1 MCQAKEEEE
10 EEGEE
15 QETYLL
21 FVRLECQILDSVYDN
36 YVIIYSQE
44 IMCNYVILSSAH
56 HPAHSPKK
64 EDKEEEKNEEN
75 MGLISWTG
83 PTDNDGCPGLVPES
97 SKDLKV

>member
-1 MCQAKEEEE
+1 MCQAKEE

-21 FVRLECQILDSVYDN
+21 FVRLECQILDSV
-36 YVIIYSQE
+36 
-44 IMCNYVILSSAH
+44 H

-83 PTDNDGCPGLVPES
+83 PTENDGCPGLVPES